1 MNKKV
6 ERVTIQ
12 EASRRLN
19 VSQDVIR
26 RSIREGKL
34 VGARGGGADGRTW
47 LVELPEGEW
56 LDEDKQAYIQ
66 LDQQLPH
73 WWWPEVEK
81 TGLVHYVESTG
92 IEELMPIFL
101 CGLTSESIYGANGH
115 KEAERC
121 PECMAEAQK
130 RGLAP

>member
-1 MNKKV
+1 MDKV
-6 ERVTIQ
+6 EKVTIQ

-26 RSIREGKL
+26 RYIREGKL
-34 VGARGGGADGRTW
+34 VAARGGGPDGRTW
-47 LVELPEGEW
+47 LVELPENGW

-66 LDQQLPH
+66 LDRQLPH

-92 IEELMPIFL
+92 IEELMPVFL

-115 KEAERC
+115 REEERC
-121 PECMAEAQK
+121 PRCVAEARK

>member
-1 MNKKV
+1 MEK
-6 ERVTIQ
+6 VTIQ

-56 LDEDKQAYIQ
+56 LDEAKQAYIQ
-66 LDQQLPH
+66 LDRQLPH

-92 IEELMPIFL
+92 IEELMPAFL
-101 CGLTSESIYGANGH
+101 CGLNSESIYGANGH
-115 KEAERC
+115 KEEERC
-121 PECMAEAQK
+121 PQCVAEAQK
-130 RGLAP
+130 RGLTP